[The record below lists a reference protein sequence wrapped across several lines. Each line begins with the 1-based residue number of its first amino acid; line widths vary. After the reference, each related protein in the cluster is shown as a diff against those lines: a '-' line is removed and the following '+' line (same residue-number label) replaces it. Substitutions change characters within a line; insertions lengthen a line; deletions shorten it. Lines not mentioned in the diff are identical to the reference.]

1 MTEYQHIFRL
11 LLPTKIWME
20 SQPISYCFKA
30 KRAFDDRKNG
40 FYFAIHKKMV
50 TFANKNLKVEI

>member
-1 MTEYQHIFRL
+1 ML
-11 LLPTKIWME
+11 LTKIWME
-20 SQPISYCFKA
+20 SQLISYCFKA

-50 TFANKNLKVEI
+50 TFANKKPKVEI